1 MINVLIGW
9 IVSGMAVFVVSR
21 LLPGVHTDSFTTA
34 LVVAVV
40 IGVVNVT
47 VKPILFLLTLPVTII
62 TLGLFALVI
71 NAVAVLLVD
80 TVVPGFKV
88 DSLLWALA
96 FSVVLSLINS
106 FLNRLSK

>member
-40 IGVVNVT
+40 LGVVNVT
-47 VKPILFLLTLPVTII
+47 VKPILFLLTLPVTIL

-80 TVVPGFKV
+80 TIVPGFKV
-88 DSLLWALA
+88 DTLLWAIA
-96 FSVVLSLINS
+96 FSVVLSLVNS
-106 FLNRLSK
+106 FLNRSSK

>member
-1 MINVLIGW
+1 MLNVLIGW

-40 IGVVNVT
+40 LGVVNVT
-47 VKPILFLLTLPVTII
+47 IKPILFLLTLPVTIM

-71 NAVAVLLVD
+71 NAAAVLLVD
-80 TVVPGFKV
+80 TIVPGFKV
-88 DSLLWALA
+88 DNLLWALA